1 MIGREAVLA
10 VALMTVSTTTVAA
23 CGGDR
28 PTTPVSPGA
37 RRALESKVLDVMDGN
52 GLPVQGDYVG
62 CVPGRDGRSDT
73 CFGLTSDEPVM
84 KVEGAFT
91 TPLGPGRSTSSG
103 CPGTLS
109 ITVGPPISDLTTN
122 RPQQRLAVVAE
133 DPCR

>member
-1 MIGREAVLA
+1 MTGRQAALA
-10 VALMTVSTTTVAA
+10 VALLTVSTTIVAG
-23 CGGDR
+23 CGGGR
-28 PTTPVSPGA
+28 PATPVSPGA

-52 GLPVQGDYVG
+52 GLPLQDDYVG
-62 CVPGRDGRSDT
+62 CLPGRNGRSDT

-84 KVEGAFT
+84 EVKGAFT
-91 TPLGPGRSTSSG
+91 TPADPDLWTSSG

-122 RPQQRLAVVAE
+122 RPQQPLAAVPE